1 MNGNGLGSRVRAGYS
16 QTMPNLVVI
25 KVLGRVPGL
34 RRMPVAKLLV
44 IGELALLAQEHVGR
58 LEPAERRRVI
68 QLMRRARGRPSKLSR
83 RDRAELA
90 ALVAKANPRLFV
102 GTAADKL
109 SPVRLPRRVVRGPR
123 RRV

>member
-1 MNGNGLGSRVRAGYS
+1 MNGSGLGSRVRAGYS

-58 LEPAERRRVI
+58 LEPTERRRVI
-68 QLMRRARGRPSKLSR
+68 QLMRSARGRPSNLSR

-123 RRV
+123 RAR